1 MEELIDVLDKDG
13 NKTGIIKKKS
23 EIKRD
28 GDYHRAI
35 AVLIILKKEIIH

>member
-13 NKTGIIKKKS
+13 NKTGIIKRKSDIKK
-23 EIKRD
+23 D

-35 AVLIILKKEIIH
+35 AVLVINNKNEI